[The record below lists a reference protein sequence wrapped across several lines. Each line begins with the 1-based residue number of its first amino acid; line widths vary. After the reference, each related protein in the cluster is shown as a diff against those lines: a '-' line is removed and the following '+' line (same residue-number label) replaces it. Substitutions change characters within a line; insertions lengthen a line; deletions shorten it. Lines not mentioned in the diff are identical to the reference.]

1 MNKLDIINIMV
12 ACVVLTVCV
21 LGLVSHL
28 AGLA

>member
-1 MNKLDIINIMV
+1 MNKLDIVNIMV